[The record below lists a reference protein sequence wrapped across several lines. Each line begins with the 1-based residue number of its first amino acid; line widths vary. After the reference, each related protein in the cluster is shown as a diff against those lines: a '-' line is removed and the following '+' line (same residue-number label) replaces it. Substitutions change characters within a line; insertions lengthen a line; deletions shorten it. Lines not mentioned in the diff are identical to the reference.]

1 MTEITTSIGSDD
13 AETGVDDTTAATD
26 TTDAASDATDGV
38 AAVTDDVVEAS
49 AQPVD
54 DGAAFLAE
62 LARAMQA
69 TASEERT
76 RAAAEID
83 RRREQHLAGIDARRT
98 AEVERMRKLADGDLQ
113 AIDAWAE
120 RERQR
125 IQSERETRAAAL
137 RADLETSLT
146 EHGSRIDRE
155 IERVEAAI
163 TVHRSE
169 MDAFFTTLDTEADPV
184 AIAQHA
190 SRRPVF
196 PTLESV
202 ATEAPTASDAA
213 PASDP
218 PQATDVPTSDVPT
231 SHADPAATGA
241 GDATAT
247 STAGLTPR
255 GPGVG
260 VMDPSPPKLAEAWSA
275 WSGIGE
281 ATESENEGETKA
293 VSADDASDATGAD
306 PAAAEASGP
315 EEIEVAAV
323 TSSGARP
330 ASGSLL
336 QSTPVSR
343 PMSWLRRG
351 SHDDSNG
358 DGAA

>member
-83 RRREQHLAGIDARRT
+83 RRREQHLAGIDARRA

-120 RERQR
+120 GERQR
-125 IQSERETRAAAL
+125 IERERETRAAAL

-163 TVHRSE
+163 TAHRSE

-196 PTLESV
+196 PTLESI

-213 PASDP
+213 PAFDP
-218 PQATDVPTSDVPT
+218 PQAADVETSD
-231 SHADPAATGA
+231 ADPAATGA

-260 VMDPSPPKLAEAWSA
+260 VMDTSPPKLAEAWSA

-281 ATESENEGETKA
+281 ATDSTESEDEGETKA
-293 VSADDASDATGAD
+293 VSADDESDATGAD

-315 EEIEVAAV
+315 EAIEVAAV

-351 SHDDSNG
+351 SHDDSNS